1 VGDVAVTYVNK
12 AGTFKGKIRIDDA
25 GVGLIFG
32 RHHSGSYTWDQVRRI
47 SFDDP
52 GRTRASVGAIAVF
65 GVLGLAARKAF
76 SLITI
81 SVTDQ
86 DIYFTSPYAIG
97 QWRASGLRI
106 AEDVPA
112 AASKIY
118 VDGQPVQ
125 AVGQADNASTEPH
138 VDVLEQLRRLGE
150 LRDSGVLTAEEFETK
165 KAALLERL

>member
-1 VGDVAVTYVNK
+1 VGDIAVTYVNK
-12 AGTFKGKIRIDDA
+12 AGTFKGKLRIDDA

-32 RHHSGSYTWDQVRRI
+32 RHHSGSYAWDQVRRI

-65 GVLGLAARKAF
+65 GVLGLAARKSF

-97 QWRASGLRI
+97 QWRASALRI

-112 AASKIY
+112 GASKIY
-118 VDGQPVQ
+118 VDGRPVQ
-125 AVGQADNASTEPH
+125 PISQTGGSSTDPP

-150 LRDSGVLTAEEFETK
+150 LRDSGVLTAGEFESK